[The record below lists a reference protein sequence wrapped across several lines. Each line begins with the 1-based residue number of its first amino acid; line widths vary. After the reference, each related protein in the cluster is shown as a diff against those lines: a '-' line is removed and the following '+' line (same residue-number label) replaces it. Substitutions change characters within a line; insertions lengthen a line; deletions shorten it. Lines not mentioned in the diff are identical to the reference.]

1 MGTGTTV
8 STEIALNEQVAF
20 LKKQAQQVRLHIVKM
35 IHKAQSGHPGGSL
48 SAADIMTA
56 LYFDILNVDPKN
68 PRWPDRDRFVLS
80 KGHACPVWYVCL
92 ALRGFFPVEE
102 LDTLRQF
109 ESRLQGHPVSTKTPG
124 VDATTGSLGI
134 GFAQA
139 IGMALEG
146 KWLKKNYKVYAV
158 LGDGEMQEGVV
169 WEAAASA
176 NKYKLDNLV
185 AIIDNN
191 NLQNDGNTD
200 QIMPIEP
207 LDKKFEAFGWT
218 TRRIDGHDM
227 TQVLIALREAKAH
240 KGTPFCIIAQTVKGR
255 GVSFMENVR
264 GWHGKPPSDQELAQ
278 AIKEIEGGLQ

>member
-1 MGTGTTV
+1 MVQEKITQ
-8 STEIALNEQVAF
+8 SSEISKEKIKQ
-20 LKKQAQQVRLHIVKM
+20 LKETAKQVRLHIVKM

-56 LYFDILNVDPKN
+56 LYFDILTVDPKN

-102 LDTLRQF
+102 LDTFRQF

-134 GFAQA
+134 GFAQV
-139 IGMALEG
+139 IGVALEG
-146 KWLKKNYKVYAV
+146 KWLKKNYKVYA
-158 LGDGEMQEGVV
+158 LLSDGEMQEGVI

-191 NLQNDGNTD
+191 NLQNDGFTD
-200 QIMPIEP
+200 SIMPIEP
-207 LDKKFEAFGWT
+207 SG
-218 TRRIDGHDM
+218 
-227 TQVLIALREAKAH
+227 
-240 KGTPFCIIAQTVKGR
+240 
-255 GVSFMENVR
+255 
-264 GWHGKPPSDQELAQ
+264 
-278 AIKEIEGGLQ
+278 